1 MLPAGPAKIIR
12 PPSPA
17 VLAEIQKSWDALR
30 KRAHVELIMDVS
42 GSMGEVVSSAGLSKL
57 KLAQDAATEAVD
69 AFAAD
74 DEVGLRSFSTDLG
87 PNGEP
92 WLMLEPIG
100 PAKKTVPAMKKD
112 ISAMVPDGGTAL
124 YATLRQAQTDML
136 KDLSTD
142 RINAI
147 IMLTDGQNEYPPDD
161 DLASLLEQLNGES
174 ADTSVR
180 VFTIGYGE
188 GADPE
193 TLQAIADASR
203 GAYYEATDPA
213 SIERVLVSV
222 ISNF

>member
-1 MLPAGPAKIIR
+1 
-12 PPSPA
+12 
-17 VLAEIQKSWDALR
+17 
-30 KRAHVELIMDVS
+30 
-42 GSMGEVVSSAGLSKL
+42 
-57 KLAQDAATEAVD
+57 
-69 AFAAD
+69 
-74 DEVGLRSFSTDLG
+74 
-87 PNGEP
+87 
-92 WLMLEPIG
+92 
-100 PAKKTVPAMKKD
+100 
-112 ISAMVPDGGTAL
+112 
-124 YATLRQAQTDML
+124 ML

-213 SIERVLVSV
+213 SIERSSSARSPTSEQVAHVQADQGHRRSDLAPYDGAHWAHVRG
-222 ISNF
+222 